1 MNSVQVSIIVPV
13 FNVKKYLP
21 ECLDSILSQTYDNYE
36 LILID
41 DGSTDGSGEICD
53 EYAAKDSRIVVIH
66 KQNGGVAEVR
76 NLGISKANGEYI
88 CFVDSDDVVAPTYIQ
103 VLYEAAIKDG
113 SGIVMCDYYSFNDGE
128 AIPKDVVSKNKEKI
142 VITENEMEDEAF
154 SAENTVK
161 LVIPINKIYKKSLFE
176 RVKYPSGKIHEDAYV
191 YHRLLH
197 ETRQVVF
204 LPNVLYFY
212 RKRADSITNSRF
224 TVKELEDSMGA
235 VVDRID
241 FYKELGKQRLVD
253 IAIDGYLYFL
263 WRNIDIMKKDGV
275 KNYKDLIRP
284 YIKIFRKKI
293 RLLKVSKEYPLK
305 KLLKMYYIAYFKRD
319 F

>member
-1 MNSVQVSIIVPV
+1 MNNVQVSIIVPV
-13 FNVKKYLP
+13 FNVKRYLM
-21 ECLDSILSQTYDNYE
+21 ECLDSILSQTYNNFE

-66 KQNGGVAEVR
+66 KENGGVAEVR
-76 NLGISKANGEYI
+76 NLGISRAKCEYI

-103 VLYEAAIKDG
+103 VLYETAIKDG
-113 SGIVMCDYYSFNDGE
+113 AGIVMCDYDSFIDGE
-128 AIPKDVVSKNKEKI
+128 AIPKDIISKNKEKI

-154 SAENTVK
+154 SAENTVM
-161 LVIPINKIYKKSLFE
+161 LVIPINKIYKKSLLE
-176 RVKYPSGKIHEDAYV
+176 RVKYPTGKIHEDAYV

-197 ETRQVVF
+197 EAGQVVF
-204 LPNVLYFY
+204 LPDVLYYY

-224 TVKELEDSMGA
+224 TIKELEDSMGA
-235 VVDRID
+235 VIDRID

-263 WRNIDIMKKDGV
+263 WRNIELMKKEGID
-275 KNYKDLIRP
+275 NYQTLIKP
-284 YIKIFRKKI
+284 YIRILRGKIKYLKI
-293 RLLKVSKEYPLK
+293 SKYYSVK
-305 KLLKMYYIAYFKRD
+305 KLIKMYYIAYLKRD